1 MPNETSNLL
10 EIFGPQN
17 DINNFIDSHRK
28 FMVYPGGIYWDFEVY
43 VPIVNE
49 SDINMSIRKEVWGTS
64 QGTIKYIN
72 KIHLGHRV

>member
-17 DINNFIDSHRK
+17 DINSFIDSHRK
-28 FMVYPGGIYWDFEVY
+28 FIVYPGGIYWDFEVS

-49 SDINMSIRKEVWGTS
+49 SDINKKGS
-64 QGTIKYIN
+64 
-72 KIHLGHRV
+72 LGNISRYYNIY